1 MGQFL
6 RINGDYNIKAG
17 EGSIIKLDT
26 GPASSGG
33 QVLVTGDLVVLGEK
47 ITVSATEFDVK
58 DNIITLN
65 KGELGTGVTLVYAGL
80 DIDRGSE
87 DHALFVYDDT
97 GAGTGVWTF
106 AHGIPTGGGLDFD
119 NSAIR
124 VRRILTDPDTDSGN
138 LTLIN
143 NNAGVVNVGT
153 AVNYRSRVLTTNDIP
168 NKEYVDLAIQNNPT
182 FQIVANVPNPYSL
195 PNSSS
200 RVVVSDKEID
210 LAAGYVSGD
219 PSLVTT
225 APGSVGYFK
234 SATGYNNLTYGG
246 PVEDRGLQSAV
257 SILVDGILSTQFFP
271 NRVEVGDLE
280 IGGGETRSEITTK
293 DGITNENIFIRTQ
306 GTGKL
311 ETNYAIQLDYAG
323 NIPTN
328 NWDNATVIYSAT
340 PDLGAS
346 GVWFVNESTTPVHQ
360 QGELISK
367 HKALIFSMLF

>member
-6 RINGDYNIKAG
+6 RVNGDYNIKAG
-17 EGSIIKLDT
+17 EGSTIKLDT

-33 QVLVTGDLVVLGEK
+33 KVLVTGDLVVLGDK
-47 ITVSATEFDVK
+47 LTVSANEFNVK
-58 DNIITLN
+58 DNIILLN
-65 KGELGTGVTLVYAGL
+65 EGELGNGVSLIYSGIE
-80 DIDRGSE
+80 IDRGGE
-87 DHALFVYDDT
+87 DNAFVIYDDT
-97 GAGTGVWTF
+97 GAGDGVWSF
-106 AHGIPTGGGLDFD
+106 AHGTVAPGGLSFAD
-119 NSAIR
+119 SAIR
-124 VRRILTDPDTDSGN
+124 VRRILTDPDQDSGA

-143 NNAGVVNVGT
+143 NAAGVVNVGSSI
-153 AVNYRSRVLTTNDIP
+153 NYKARVQDLNDIP

-182 FQIVANVPNPYSL
+182 FQIVANVPTPYSL

-225 APGSVGYFK
+225 NPGSIGYFK
-234 SATGYNNLTYGG
+234 SATGYNNLSYGG
-246 PVEDRGLQSAV
+246 PVEDKGLQSAV
-257 SILVDGILSTQFFP
+257 SILIDGILSTQFFS
-271 NRVEVGDLE
+271 NRMEVGDLE
-280 IGGGETRSEITTK
+280 IGGGDTRSEIATK

-328 NWDNATVIYSAT
+328 NWNNATVIYAAT
-340 PDLGAS
+340 PNLGSS
-346 GVWFVNESTTPVHQ
+346 GVWFVNENTDESKQ
-360 QGELISK
+360 NGELISK
-367 HKALIFSMLF
+367 DKALLFSMLF